1 MVIGCNRGDTLTTE
15 SSPSIVHVLL
25 YDTVY
30 DRPSNFTS
38 LPRYATSPVFPL
50 YRRLRGC
57 FTARE
62 FTSCDV
68 LAFTFAIHVRLHA
81 KIRTGGGAFTVNG
94 SNEEASACVAIRWK
108 FRFRSRIARCRA
120 PSRPRGGVS
129 RSHEINSG
137 RI

>member
-1 MVIGCNRGDTLTTE
+1 MPIPDNRK
-15 SSPSIVHVLL
+15 PAVNLL

-62 FTSCDV
+62 FTSCDA
-68 LAFTFAIHVRLHA
+68 LAFTFAIHVRVHA
-81 KIRTGGGAFTVNG
+81 KIRIGGGGAFTVNG
-94 SNEEASACVAIRWK
+94 SNEEASARVAICWK
-108 FRFRSRIARCRA
+108 FSFQSRIARRGA

-129 RSHEINSG
+129 RSREINSG